1 MRSSFSTVETKRH
14 ICDIQ
19 EHKCP
24 LKFHLSTGMSLSSAG
39 TFNKSLGNGSTFS
52 NWSLLFGMNLTK
64 HIDQSRHTLLLF
76 FQTGLATLT
85 EIFRITYWDQCVLK
99 TCLPTKGCSKIM
111 FRKLVYCFFIH
122 ASLVIRAKYKL
133 GWHVQQVTQVWNVT
147 QVLKHWH
154 WAWSRSVWNHGK
166 LKRLVINNLRYKQ
179 LIAFVY
185 SIWPAVFS
193 LS

>member
-1 MRSSFSTVETKRH
+1 MRSSYNTVETKRH

-111 FRKLVYCFFIH
+111 FRKQISILFFYSRKPRDKSKVQAGLTCSASH
-122 ASLVIRAKYKL
+122 ASLKCHASFKTLALSLVKV
-133 GWHVQQVTQVWNVT
+133 G
-147 QVLKHWH
+147 LKP
-154 WAWSRSVWNHGK
+154 R
-166 LKRLVINNLRYKQ
+166 
-179 LIAFVY
+179 
-185 SIWPAVFS
+185 
-193 LS
+193 